1 MLGEP
6 LRSYIKPYGFMITG
20 DYPVN
25 IREYCKNTGRY
36 ESLLFNIKIINYKW
50 RAVMARSIKSLEEVK
65 IPETY
70 SVENAEYIK
79 ETESFAL
86 TLRHKYS
93 NARVLVLSNED
104 DNKVFNIGFRTPP
117 EDDTGVP
124 HIIEHTVLCG
134 SKNFPVKD
142 PFVELVKGSLN
153 TFLNATT
160 YPDKTLY
167 PVASCNNKDFENLMH
182 VYMDAVF
189 YPNIYKYEEIFKQE
203 GWHYELADKDSPLI
217 YNGVV
222 YNEMKGAYS
231 SEERVLDCFVMSS
244 LFPDTTYHYE
254 SGGDPK
260 CIPDLTY
267 EAYLDFHKKYYHP
280 SNSYIYLYGDMDIE
294 ERLIWM
300 DKNYLKDFK
309 AIKTDS
315 EIGLQPHF
323 DSIKSLTKTY
333 AAGTDTDC
341 TEKTYYA
348 YAAAMDIT
356 MEQEKCLAF
365 ELLSYVLV
373 EMPGAPVKKALLD
386 AGIGT
391 DIDVDFCDIMLQSY
405 FTITT
410 KNAKAGDKERFYRV
424 IIDTLEG
431 IVKDGID
438 KKTLEAALNGM
449 EFREREADFGS
460 YPKGLI
466 YSLKALKTWLYSDSE
481 PYSALK
487 YEQYYGFLREQIHT
501 DYFEKLVQEFILN
514 NTHAVL
520 VEMIPEKGLAIKNEQ
535 ELEEKLETFKAGLS
549 DKEKDMIIQQTKD
562 LKAYQEE
569 PSPKEDLEKIPMLAR
584 EDIRKDAAPY
594 YNTETKICSIPT
606 VHHDIASNGIIYL
619 NFFFDIHH
627 LKEYVPQI
635 SFLSTLLGYMDTENY
650 TYNEFDTEVNFYTGG
665 IAADTDIYTHLG
677 RSDEYELKFEVR
689 TKVLEA
695 KVADALRLMDEMMFK
710 TIFTDEKHLRE
721 VVAES
726 RSRLKVRLMSA
737 GNQAAAVRVNACNS
751 ESAWLIDY
759 SAGIGYY
766 DYLVRLDENFDEEKE
781 NLIKGCKALVKEI
794 FKKEKLLISCTC
806 KEEALDKLKEA
817 MPSFIEGLGRFEC
830 AGQDVGI
837 DILKKYTPDII
848 MKKEAFTTPA
858 EIQYVALGGT
868 FDSVKDA
875 NFGVLNVVQHLLNY
889 DYLWNQVRVKGGAY
903 GVKCNFTREKQWYF
917 ASYRDPNLSSTIN
930 VYESAPDYLEHFN
943 ADEREVT
950 KTIIGAI
957 SNIDTPLTPN
967 MKGNRS
973 MTAYFKKVP
982 YDVLQK
988 ERDSILACSIGDI
1001 RKSAEVIRE
1010 VAAKGNICVIGN
1022 EKHIKDEKDIFDE
1035 IKVLS

>member
-1 MLGEP
+1 
-6 LRSYIKPYGFMITG
+6 
-20 DYPVN
+20 
-25 IREYCKNTGRY
+25 
-36 ESLLFNIKIINYKW
+36 
-50 RAVMARSIKSLEEVK
+50 MARSIKSLEEVK

-70 SVENAEYIK
+70 SVENAEYLK
-79 ETESFAL
+79 ETDSFAL
-86 TLRHKYS
+86 TLRHRHS

-117 EDDTGVP
+117 ADDTGVP

-142 PFVELVKGSLN
+142 PFVELIKGSLN

-203 GWHYELADKDSPLI
+203 GWHYELADKDAPLI

-244 LFPDTTYHYE
+244 LFPDNTYHYE

-267 EAYLDFHKKYYHP
+267 EDYLAFHKKYYHP

-300 DKNYLKDFK
+300 DENYLKDFK
-309 AIKTDS
+309 AVKTDS
-315 EIGLQPHF
+315 EISRQAGF
-323 DSIKSLTKTY
+323 GSMKSLTKTY
-333 AAGTDTDC
+333 AVGTDTDC

-348 YAAAMDIT
+348 YALSMDIT

-410 KNAKAGDKERFYRV
+410 KNAKAGEKDRFYQ
-424 IIDTLEG
+424 IIRETLEG
-431 IVKDGID
+431 IVKNGID
-438 KKTLEAALNGM
+438 KKVLEAALNGM

-487 YEQYYGFLREQIHT
+487 YEKYYSFLREQIGT
-501 DYFEKLVQEFILN
+501 DYFENLVQEYILD

-520 VEMIPEKGLAIKNEQ
+520 VEMVPEKGLAIKNEQ
-535 ELEEKLETFKAGLS
+535 ELEEKLAAFKESLP
-549 DKEKDMIIQQTKD
+549 DKEKDRIIQETKA

-584 EDIRKDAAPY
+584 EDIKKEAAPY
-594 YNTETKICSIPT
+594 YNTETEICGIPA
-606 VHHDIASNGIIYL
+606 VHHNISSNGIIYL
-619 NFFFDIHH
+619 NFFFDIHN
-627 LKEYVPQI
+627 LKEYMPQI

-665 IAADTDIYTHLG
+665 IVADTGIYTHLG
-677 RSDEYELKFEVR
+677 KSNEYELKFEVR

-695 KVADALRLMDEMMFK
+695 KAADALKLMAEMMLK

-751 ESAWLIDY
+751 ESAWLIDN

-766 DYLVRLDENFDEEKE
+766 NYLVRLDENFDKEKE
-781 NLIKGCKALVKEI
+781 NLIKGCSELVKEI
-794 FKKEKLLISCTC
+794 FKKEKLLVSCTC
-806 KEEALDKLKEA
+806 KEEALDILKQS
-817 MPSFIEGLGRFEC
+817 MPVFTEELGKFEST
-830 AGQDVGI
+830 GQGGNI
-837 DILKKYTPDII
+837 SSLKKYTPDIT

-858 EIQYVALGGT
+858 EIQYVAFGGT
-868 FDSVKDA
+868 FGSVTDA
-875 NFGVLNVVQHLLNY
+875 DLGTLNVVQHLLNY
-889 DYLWNQVRVKGGAY
+889 DYLWNEVRVKGGAY

-917 ASYRDPNLSSTIN
+917 ASYRDPNLSSTID
-930 VYESAPDYLEHFN
+930 VYENAADYLENYN
-943 ADEREVT
+943 ADEREIT
-950 KTIIGAI
+950 KTIIGTI

-973 MTAYFKKVP
+973 MTAYFKKIP
-982 YDVLQK
+982 YDLLQK
-988 ERDSILACSIGDI
+988 ERDSVLSCSIEDI
-1001 RKSAEVIRE
+1001 RRAAEVIKA

>member
-1 MLGEP
+1 
-6 LRSYIKPYGFMITG
+6 
-20 DYPVN
+20 
-25 IREYCKNTGRY
+25 
-36 ESLLFNIKIINYKW
+36 
-50 RAVMARSIKSLEEVK
+50 MAKSIKSLDEVN
-65 IPETY
+65 IPDMY
-70 SVENAEYIK
+70 SVENAEFVR
-79 ETESFAL
+79 ETDSFAL

-117 EDDTGVP
+117 GDNTGVP

-167 PVASCNNKDFENLMH
+167 PVASCNDKDFENLMH

-189 YPNIYKYEEIFKQE
+189 YPNIYKYEEIFQQE
-203 GWHYELADKDSPLI
+203 GWHYELEDKDAPLT

-231 SEERVLDCFVMSS
+231 SEERVLDCFIMSQ
-244 LFPDTTYHYE
+244 LFPDTAYHYE
-254 SGGDPK
+254 SGGIPK
-260 CIPDLTY
+260 CIPELAY
-267 EAYLDFHKKYYHP
+267 EDYLAFHKKYYHP
-280 SNSYIYLYGDMDIE
+280 SNSYIYLYGDMDVE
-294 ERLIWM
+294 ERLVWM
-300 DKNYLKDFK
+300 HENYLKDFK
-309 AIKTDS
+309 AVQTDS
-315 EIGLQPHF
+315 EIAKQDKFEKMKDL
-323 DSIKSLTKTY
+323 SVNY
-333 AAGTDTDC
+333 AVGTDTDC

-365 ELLSYVLV
+365 ELLAYVLV

-410 KNAKAGDKERFYRV
+410 KNSKAGEKKRFYQ
-424 IIDTLEG
+424 IIRETLEG
-431 IVKDGID
+431 IVKKGID

-466 YSLKALKTWLYSDSE
+466 YSLKALKTWLYDDDE

-487 YEQYYGFLREQIHT
+487 YEEYYSFLREKIPT
-501 DYFEKLVQEFILN
+501 DYYEKLIQEYILD
-514 NTHAVL
+514 NTHSVL

-535 ELEEKLETFKAGLS
+535 ELENKLEVFKAGLS
-549 DKEKDMIIQQTKD
+549 DEEINKLVNDTKA

-569 PSPKEDLEKIPMLAR
+569 PSPKEDLEKIPMLSR
-584 EDIRKDAAPY
+584 EDIGKKAAPY
-594 YNTETKICSIPT
+594 YNTETGICGIKT
-606 VHHDIASNGIIYL
+606 VHHNVATNGIIYL
-619 NFFFDIHH
+619 NLFFDIHH
-627 LKEYVPQI
+627 LKEYVPQV

-650 TYNEFDTEVNFYTGG
+650 SYNEFDTEVNFYTGG
-665 IAADTDIYTHLG
+665 IVSDLDIYTHLG
-677 RSDEYELKFEVR
+677 RSDEYELEFEVR
-689 TKVLEA
+689 TKVLED
-695 KVADALRLMDEMMFK
+695 KVPDALRLMAEMMFK

-721 VVAES
+721 IVAES
-726 RSRLKVRLMSA
+726 RSRLKVRLMSS
-737 GNQAAAVRVNACNS
+737 GHQAAAVRINSCNS
-751 ESAWLIDY
+751 ESSWIMDH

-781 NLIKGCKALVKEI
+781 NLIKGCQELVKEI
-794 FKKEKLLISCTC
+794 FKKENMLVSCTC
-806 KEEALDKLKEA
+806 TDKGLNLLNEAVKGFLPELVKFGDAAGDADLDSCL
-817 MPSFIEGLGRFEC
+817 LR
-830 AGQDVGI
+830 
-837 DILKKYTPDII
+837 YTPDIV

-868 FDSVKDA
+868 FDDVTGAD
-875 NFGVLNVVQHLLNY
+875 FGVLNVVQHLLNY
-889 DYLWNQVRVKGGAY
+889 DYLWNEVRVKGGAY

-917 ASYRDPNLSSTIN
+917 ASYRDPNLSSTLD
-930 VYESAPDYLEHFN
+930 VYEKTAGYLEN
-943 ADEREVT
+943 YDASEREIT
-950 KTIIGAI
+950 KTIIGTI

-973 MTAYFKKVP
+973 MTAYFKKIS

-988 ERDSILACSIGDI
+988 ERDSILSCGISDI
-1001 RKSAEVIRE
+1001 RKAADVIKAVVAEE
-1010 VAAKGNICVIGN
+1010 NICVIGN
-1022 EKHIKDEKDIFDE
+1022 EKHIKDEKDIFNE

>member
-1 MLGEP
+1 
-6 LRSYIKPYGFMITG
+6 
-20 DYPVN
+20 
-25 IREYCKNTGRY
+25 
-36 ESLLFNIKIINYKW
+36 
-50 RAVMARSIKSLEEVK
+50 MARSIKSLEEVK

>member
-1 MLGEP
+1 
-6 LRSYIKPYGFMITG
+6 
-20 DYPVN
+20 
-25 IREYCKNTGRY
+25 
-36 ESLLFNIKIINYKW
+36 
-50 RAVMARSIKSLEEVK
+50 MARSIKSLEEVK

-950 KTIIGAI
+950 KTIIGTI

-1001 RKSAEVIRE
+1001 RKSAEVIRA